1 MDRNKHGQSQDAQ
14 QAGTDVVPH
23 YCVYAA
29 ALLKT
34 SVAWS
39 GDTACEGSSKRR
51 IAGHFKQGRDVYGC
65 QPFMGRHTGSRRIC
79 VSMQHCIDTDCLQL
93 AGRHPLCNLSRHRCT
108 NWRGGITFACRTLE
122 GPKELKD
129 MMLLDMIERE
139 AEAVAWQLITSP
151 STHWISEYPRV
162 TALRLAKKAY
172 RALPVLRYPKRSAIA
187 CSPCKQQAGEGEAR
201 HR

>member
-1 MDRNKHGQSQDAQ
+1 
-14 QAGTDVVPH
+14 
-23 YCVYAA
+23 
-29 ALLKT
+29 
-34 SVAWS
+34 
-39 GDTACEGSSKRR
+39 
-51 IAGHFKQGRDVYGC
+51 
-65 QPFMGRHTGSRRIC
+65 
-79 VSMQHCIDTDCLQL
+79 
-93 AGRHPLCNLSRHRCT
+93 
-108 NWRGGITFACRTLE
+108 
-122 GPKELKD
+122 